1 MTFFLEKLKYIIMTG
16 LAVVL
21 TQVPFLV
28 ILSMDNKQ
36 SLLNTLIVIAV
47 YGLIIFLFLYVAKK
61 ENLLTFDFS
70 FFNGSSVKLLVLSYF
85 VSFAIGILAAIV
97 MQLEGAPLIPQNQE
111 RVTEITQQIPKIISV
126 ISIVI
131 GAPIMEEIIF
141 RGLIPKK
148 LFAQH
153 QVVGY
158 VVGAI
163 LFGFFHSPTNIG
175 SFILYGGMGAVFAYV
190 AYKTDRLEMSILAHM
205 LRNGIAVVLMLF
217 LM

>member
-1 MTFFLEKLKYIIMTG
+1 MTFFLEKLKYIVMIG

-47 YGLIIFLFLYVAKK
+47 YGLIISLFLYVAKK

-111 RVTEITQQIPKIISV
+111 RVTEITSV